1 MFHGKYYFKTLICE
15 LLHTKNGYIIHV
27 YNTYGYNACRL
38 SLSDPISEY
47 FGTFNIVM
55 MPIMGFDLLKSSI
68 I

>member
-1 MFHGKYYFKTLICE
+1 MD
-15 LLHTKNGYIIHV
+15 IIHV

>member
-1 MFHGKYYFKTLICE
+1 MFRGNYYFKTQ
-15 LLHTKNGYIIHV
+15 KMDIIHV

-38 SLSDPISEY
+38 RMSDLISEY